1 MLSVAESICLDRVE
15 VNRNL
20 VKFYYSVSEGLKRYF
35 NADVMFLEYEQDMST
50 VPLSILTIPFVSC
63 MAGLSW
69 LTNSMLFVDEIDRS
83 FYDSFFRIKR
93 AYQELFY
100 NYTLKGVLVPS
111 ILRNNNMVQ
120 SSEALLLF
128 GGGVDCHCSY
138 VNNKERIKSLCNIYG
153 WLPTMDANSK
163 VDESDKQSVEA
174 FAAQEGIKADHV
186 RSNFAFLFNDTLI
199 KQTFKFEYQMSYW
212 YSFLH
217 SLAFISISVPLCY
230 ENGMSNI
237 IIGSSFTKG
246 RTNVKCGSYV
256 TTDSE
261 FCFAGNGV
269 VNHDGFNLDRQAK
282 VKVLVEYQKSLGK
295 PYPIQ
300 VCSFNDHNCC
310 KCEKCFRSIIAIIA
324 EGGDP
329 KDFGFHIN
337 GDMKTHWESVL
348 KRDAAFW
355 GIGKEAYYHSLA
367 KQRMREN
374 YVSIKDKEFVDWF
387 LNFDF
392 TKANH
397 KAKLRYYKENF
408 FSIVMRRLKVWS

>member
-1 MLSVAESICLDRVE
+1 MDSICLDRVE

-35 NADVMFLEYEQDMST
+35 NSDVMFLEYEQDMSA

-69 LTNSMLFVDEIDRS
+69 LSNSMLFVDEIDRS

-100 NYTLKGVLVPS
+100 NYSLKGVLVPS
-111 ILRNNNMVQ
+111 ILRSNIMAQ
-120 SSEALLLF
+120 SSDALLLF

-153 WLPTMDANSK
+153 WLPTMDAISK
-163 VDESDKQSVEA
+163 VDLSDKQSVEA
-174 FAAQEGIKADHV
+174 FAAQEGLKSCHV
-186 RSNFAFLFNDTLI
+186 RSNFAFLFNDTMI
-199 KQTFKFEYQMSYW
+199 KRKYRISYW

-246 RTNVKCGSYV
+246 RTNVKCGSYI

-329 KDFGFHIN
+329 KEFGFHIN
-337 GDMKTHWESVL
+337 GEMKAHWESVL
-348 KRDAAFW
+348 IRDVALW
-355 GIGKEAYYHSLA
+355 GVGKERHYHSVS
-367 KQRMREN
+367 KKRMLEN
-374 YVSIKDKEFVDWF
+374 YDIIKDKEFVDWF
-387 LNFDF
+387 LTFDF
-392 TKANH
+392 D
-397 KAKLRYYKENF
+397 KAKREGLRRYYRQNF
-408 FSIVMRRLKVWS
+408 FSIIRRKIKGN